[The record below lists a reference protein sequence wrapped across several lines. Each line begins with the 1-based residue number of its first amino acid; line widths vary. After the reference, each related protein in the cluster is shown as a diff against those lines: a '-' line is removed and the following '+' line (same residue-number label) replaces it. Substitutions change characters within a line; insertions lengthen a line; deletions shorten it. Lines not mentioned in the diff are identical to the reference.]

1 MWGKRRGFTLI
12 ELLVVIAII
21 AVLISLLLPA
31 VQSAR
36 EAARRAQCVNNL
48 KQLGLALHNFASANG
63 DQFPK
68 GVDLPFCTGLSYSQ
82 IHDGLTSDPTLNPF
96 GPNWAVK
103 ILPYL
108 EQQTLF
114 NASNVLA
121 YPTYTGPF
129 TYFSQSTDPTDKT
142 YDGINES
149 AKVNMDWANS
159 TLRATRLSVFV
170 CPSDSYN
177 DPGNPFLTASDD
189 ATYNTP
195 STPITP
201 LNFMTGE
208 KLLNWARG
216 SYGANEG
223 ATDTDHTVNGQDG
236 NDSSPYGSNN
246 GVLGASKKG
255 MMGANYGVKIA
266 AVTDG
271 LSNTIATAEMRSGL
285 TTSDGRGVWAMGF
298 AGASLCCEA
307 KDYNPTPNNRNQ
319 APGWPTNCDDGGDET
334 QTCWTLPLRGITPG
348 PLGMPCNCTQGNRN
362 AGGQARSLHPGG
374 VNVGMGDGSVRFI
387 KNSIAHLVWFQI
399 LVSDDAS
406 VVSADQY

>member
-1 MWGKRRGFTLI
+1 MSGKRRGFTLI

-48 KQLGLALHNFASANG
+48 KQLGLALHNFASANS

-68 GVDLPFCTGLSYSQ
+68 GVDLPFCTGLAYDQ
-82 IHDGLTSDPTLNPF
+82 IHDGLTSDTTTTPF

-121 YPTYTGPF
+121 YPTYNGPWTYQPTGG
-129 TYFSQSTDPTDKT
+129 S
-142 YDGINES
+142 YDTVDQ
-149 AKVNMDWANS
+149 AALVNMDWANA
-159 TLRATRLSVFV
+159 TLRGTRLSVFV

-177 DPGNPFLTASDD
+177 DSSNPFLTASDSS
-189 ATYNTP
+189 TYAG
-195 STPITP
+195 ITP
-201 LNFMTGE
+201 VNQMTGE
-208 KLLNWARG
+208 PLLNWARG
-216 SYGANEG
+216 SYGANQG
-223 ATDTDHTVNGQDG
+223 ATDTDHMVNGQDG
-236 NDSSPYGSNN
+236 NGSSPYK
-246 GVLGASKKG
+246 GASKKG
-255 MMGANYGVKIA
+255 MMGANYGVRIA

-271 LSNTIATAEMRSGL
+271 LSNTIATAEMRAGL
-285 TTSDGRGVWAMGF
+285 ATSDGRGVWAMGF

-307 KDYNPTPNNRNQ
+307 KIYNPTPNCQNF
-319 APGWPTNCDDGGDET
+319 APGWPSNCDDGGDET
-334 QTCWTLPLRGITPG
+334 QTCWTLAARGINPG
-348 PLGMPCNCTQGNRN
+348 ALGMPCSCVPARN

-387 KNSIAHLVWFQI
+387 KNSISNLIWFQI
-399 LVSDDAS
+399 LVSNDAS

>member
-1 MWGKRRGFTLI
+1 MSGNRRGFTLI

-68 GVDLPFCTGLSYSQ
+68 GVDLPFCTGLSYAQ

-108 EQQTLF
+108 EQQVLF

-121 YPTYTGPF
+121 YPTYNGPWTYSPAGGSYDTTG
-129 TYFSQSTDPTDKT
+129 QS
-142 YDGINES
+142 
-149 AKVNMDWANS
+149 ALVNMDWANS
-159 TLRATRLSVFV
+159 TLRGTRLNVFV

-177 DPGNPFLTASDD
+177 DSGNPFLTASDS
-189 ATYNTP
+189 ATYP
-195 STPITP
+195 GITP
-201 LNFMTGE
+201 MNFMTGE
-208 KLLNWARG
+208 QLLNWARG
-216 SYGANEG
+216 SYGAVEG
-223 ATDTDHTVNGQDG
+223 ATDGDHTVNGQDG
-236 NDSSPYGSNN
+236 NDSRSPYP
-246 GVLGASKKG
+246 GASKRG
-255 MMGANYGVKIA
+255 MMGANFGVRIA

-271 LSNTIATAEMRSGL
+271 LSNSIATAEMRSGL

-298 AGASLCCEA
+298 GGASLCCEA
-307 KDYNPTPNNRNQ
+307 RPYNPTPNAQNF
-319 APGWPTNCDDGGDET
+319 APGWPNNCDDGGDET
-334 QTCWTLPLRGITPG
+334 QTCWTLAAQGINPG
-348 PLGMPCNCTQGNRN
+348 VMGMPCNCTQGNRD

-387 KNSIAHLVWFQI
+387 KNSIANLVWFHL
-399 LVSDDAS
+399 LVSNDGA
-406 VVSADQY
+406 VISADEY

>member
-1 MWGKRRGFTLI
+1 M
-12 ELLVVIAII
+12 
-21 AVLISLLLPA
+21 
-31 VQSAR
+31 
-36 EAARRAQCVNNL
+36 
-48 KQLGLALHNFASANG
+48 
-63 DQFPK
+63 
-68 GVDLPFCTGLSYSQ
+68 
-82 IHDGLTSDPTLNPF
+82 
-96 GPNWAVK
+96 
-103 ILPYL
+103 
-108 EQQTLF
+108 LF

-129 TYFSQSTDPTDKT
+129 TYGPVGKT
-142 YDGINES
+142 YDYINES
-149 AKVNMDWANS
+149 AMVNMDWANS
-159 TLRATRLSVFV
+159 TLRGTRLNVFV

-177 DPGNPFLTASDD
+177 DPSNPFLTASDSS
-189 ATYNTP
+189 TYTG
-195 STPITP
+195 ITP
-201 LNFMTGE
+201 KNFMTGE
-208 KLLNWARG
+208 LLLNWARG

-223 ATDTDHTVNGQDG
+223 ATDTDHNVNGQDG
-236 NDSSPYGSNN
+236 TDSSPFK
-246 GVLGASKKG
+246 GASKKG
-255 MMGANYGVKIA
+255 MMGANYGVTIA

-307 KDYNPTPNNRNQ
+307 KDYNPTPNAQNF
-319 APGWPTNCDDGGDET
+319 APNWPTNCDDGGDET
-334 QTCWTLPLRGITPG
+334 QTCWTLPLRGINPG

-399 LVSDDAS
+399 LVSDDGS

>member
-1 MWGKRRGFTLI
+1 MCGKRRGFTLI

-36 EAARRAQCVNNL
+36 EAARRTQCVNNL

-114 NASNVLA
+114 NASNVSGLSDLH
-121 YPTYTGPF
+121 GPVH
-129 TYFSQSTDPTDKT
+129 YFSQ
-142 YDGINES
+142 GEILRHVRRHQRGH
-149 AKVNMDWANS
+149 KVNMDWANS
-159 TLRATRLSVFV
+159 TLRGTRLSVFV

-177 DPGNPFLTASDD
+177 DASNPFLTASDS
-189 ATYNTP
+189 ATYAG
-195 STPITP
+195 ITP
-201 LNFMTGE
+201 MNFMTGE
-208 KLLNWARG
+208 PLLNWARG
-216 SYGANEG
+216 SYGAIEG
-223 ATDTDHTVNGQDG
+223 ATDADHTVNGQDG
-236 NDSSPYGSNN
+236 TSNDPFP
-246 GVLGASKKG
+246 GASKKG
-255 MMGANYGVKIA
+255 MMGANFGVTIA

-298 AGASLCCEA
+298 GA
-307 KDYNPTPNNRNQ
+307 Q
-319 APGWPTNCDDGGDET
+319 AFAARPDP
-334 QTCWTLPLRGITPG
+334 ITPHRTLRTRHPAG
-348 PLGMPCNCTQGNRN
+348 RPTAMMAEMRRRPAGLLPPKASTRPPSACPAIARRATEMPEVRPEAYTPVE
-362 AGGQARSLHPGG
+362 S
-374 VNVGMGDGSVRFI
+374 MSVW
-387 KNSIAHLVWFQI
+387 ATA
-399 LVSDDAS
+399 VSDS
-406 VVSADQY
+406 SRTP

>member
-1 MWGKRRGFTLI
+1 MCGKRRGFTLI

-63 DQFPK
+63 AQFPK
-68 GVDLPFCTGLSYSQ
+68 GVDLPFCTGLAYTQ

-129 TYFSQSTDPTDKT
+129 TYFSQGKSGT

-149 AKVNMDWANS
+149 NKVNMDWANS
-159 TLRATRLSVFV
+159 TLRGTRLSVFV

-177 DPGNPFLTASDD
+177 DAGNPFLTASDS
-189 ATYNTP
+189 ATYAG
-195 STPITP
+195 ITP
-201 LNFMTGE
+201 MNFMTGE
-208 KLLNWARG
+208 HLPNWARG
-216 SYGANEG
+216 SYGAIEG
-223 ATDTDHTVNGQDG
+223 ATDADHTVNGQDG
-236 NDSSPYGSNN
+236 TTNDPFP
-246 GVLGASKKG
+246 GASKKG
-255 MMGANYGVKIA
+255 MMGANFGVTIA

-298 AGASLCCEA
+298 GGASLCCEA
-307 KDYNPTPNNRNQ
+307 RSYNPTPNAQNI
-319 APGWPTNCDDGGDET
+319 APGWPNNCDDGGDET
-334 QTCWTLPLRGITPG
+334 QTCWTLVAKGINPAA
-348 PLGMPCNCTQGNRN
+348 LGMPCNCTQGNRD

-387 KNSIAHLVWFQI
+387 KNSIANLVWFQI
-399 LVSDDAS
+399 LVSNDAS

>member
-1 MWGKRRGFTLI
+1 MCGKRRGFTLI

-63 DQFPK
+63 AQFPK
-68 GVDLPFCTGLSYSQ
+68 GVDLPFCTGLAYTQ

-129 TYFSQSTDPTDKT
+129 TYFSQGKSGT

-149 AKVNMDWANS
+149 NKVNMDWANS
-159 TLRATRLSVFV
+159 TLRGTRLSVFV

-177 DPGNPFLTASDD
+177 DAGNPFLTASDS
-189 ATYNTP
+189 ATYAG
-195 STPITP
+195 ITP
-201 LNFMTGE
+201 MNFMTGE
-208 KLLNWARG
+208 HLLNWARG
-216 SYGANEG
+216 SYGAIEG
-223 ATDTDHTVNGQDG
+223 ATDADHTVNGQDG
-236 NDSSPYGSNN
+236 TTNDPFP
-246 GVLGASKKG
+246 GASKKG
-255 MMGANYGVKIA
+255 MMGANFGVTIA

-298 AGASLCCEA
+298 GA
-307 KDYNPTPNNRNQ
+307 Q
-319 APGWPTNCDDGGDET
+319 AFAARPDP
-334 QTCWTLPLRGITPG
+334 ITPHRT
-348 PLGMPCNCTQGNRN
+348 LRTSHL
-362 AGGQARSLHPGG
+362 AGRTTAMMAEMRRRPAGLLPPKASTRPPSACPAIARRATETPEVRPEAYTPVES
-374 VNVGMGDGSVRFI
+374 MSVW
-387 KNSIAHLVWFQI
+387 ATA
-399 LVSDDAS
+399 VSDS
-406 VVSADQY
+406 SRTP